1 MHLKHEKNL
10 YQAWNLSLR
19 WSKKQKGSFLP
30 IPGALARPLLEFAA
44 SAVDGEVLKEL
55 RKNIWGEGRK
65 RRGRVK
71 RFNYA

>member
-10 YQAWNLSLR
+10 YQTWNLALR

-55 RKNIWGEGRK
+55 RKNIWGGGQKKKRK
-65 RRGRVK
+65 GKKV
-71 RFNYA
+71 

>member
-55 RKNIWGEGRK
+55 RKNIWGGGQKKKRK
-65 RRGRVK
+65 GKKV
-71 RFNYA
+71 